1 MAKKTPRKSKTR
13 KPNQRKWYYD
23 YQDQY
28 TRIMQ
33 AYRREI
39 NRGYQLNPD
48 FFLPVAPSKKERITK
63 KDVERLARITPKT
76 LRQNL
81 LWVDPLTGEG
91 VKGFDVVDYNKRTTR
106 TKSIR
111 KKLKLEELPEEQY
124 MPSYADIAISSL
136 QYTLGSF
143 PLSEGARI
151 LEDWLDHVTAV
162 YGKHKV
168 AQMLDEGYAEGNIVT
183 YNMVYKGG
191 VEAYITN
198 MMNKMP
204 GFSDKDRAAMSE
216 IMERAESWE
225 NPA

>member
-1 MAKKTPRKSKTR
+1 MPKKTPRNSKNR
-13 KPNQRKWYYD
+13 KPQNRKWYYD

-33 AYRREI
+33 AYHREI
-39 NRGYQLNPD
+39 KRGYHPNPD
-48 FFLPVAPSKKERITK
+48 FQLPLAPSKKERITK
-63 KDVERLARITPKT
+63 KDVERLERITPAS

-81 LWVDPLTGEG
+81 LWSDPLTGEA
-91 VKGFDVVDYNKRTTR
+91 VKGFDVVDFNKRTTR

-136 QYTLGSF
+136 RYTLGSF
-143 PLSEGARI
+143 PHAEGARI
-151 LEDWLDHVTAV
+151 LERWLDHVIAV

-204 GFSDKDRAAMSE
+204 GFTDKDRTIMSQ
-216 IMERAESWE
+216 IMEHTEGWE

>member
-1 MAKKTPRKSKTR
+1 MPKKTPRNSKNR
-13 KPNQRKWYYD
+13 KPQNRKWYYD

-33 AYRREI
+33 AYHREI
-39 NRGYQLNPD
+39 KRGYHPNPD
-48 FFLPVAPSKKERITK
+48 FQLPLAPSKKERITK
-63 KDVERLARITPKT
+63 KDVERLERITPAS

-81 LWVDPLTGEG
+81 LWSDPLTGEA
-91 VKGFDVVDYNKRTTR
+91 VKGFDVVDFNKRTTH

-136 QYTLGSF
+136 RYTLGSF
-143 PLSEGARI
+143 PHAEGARI
-151 LEDWLDHVTAV
+151 LERWLDHVIAV

-204 GFSDKDRAAMSE
+204 GFTDKDRTIMSQ
-216 IMERAESWE
+216 IMEHTEGWE

>member
-13 KPNQRKWYYD
+13 KPSERKWYYD

-33 AYRREI
+33 AYRRELK
-39 NRGYQLNPD
+39 RGYKLGD
-48 FFLPVAPSKKERITK
+48 YVLPVAPSKKKVITK
-63 KDVERLARITPKT
+63 KDVERLTKITPAT

-81 LWVDPLTGEG
+81 YWEDPMTGEA
-91 VKGFDVVDYNKRTTR
+91 VQGFDVVAYDKRTTR
-106 TKSIR
+106 SKSIR
-111 KKLKLEELPEEQY
+111 KKLNLEELPEEQY
-124 MPSYADIAISSL
+124 MPSYADIAITNV
-136 QYTLGSF
+136 QYTLASF

-151 LEDWLDHVTAV
+151 LERWLDRTIAV

-168 AQMLDEGYAEGNIVT
+168 AQMLDEGYAEGNIIT

-204 GFSDKDRAAMSE
+204 GFSDKDKQAISD
-216 IMERAESWE
+216 IMEQAESWE

>member
-1 MAKKTPRKSKTR
+1 MAKKTPRNSKSR
-13 KPNQRKWYYD
+13 KPHERKWYYD

-33 AYRREI
+33 AYRRELK
-39 NRGYQLNPD
+39 RGYQLGD
-48 FFLPVAPSKKERITK
+48 YVLPVSPSKKKVITK
-63 KDVERLARITPKT
+63 KDVERLKKITPTT

-81 LWVDPLTGEG
+81 YWEDPMTGEA
-91 VKGFDVVDYNKRTTR
+91 VQGFDVVAYDKRTTR

-124 MPSYADIAISSL
+124 MPSYADIAISSV
-136 QYTLGSF
+136 QYTLASF

-151 LEDWLDHVTAV
+151 LERWLDHVIAV

-168 AQMLDEGYAEGNIVT
+168 AQMLDEGYAEGNIIT

-204 GFSDKDRAAMSE
+204 GFSDKDKQAMSE
-216 IMERAESWE
+216 IMEQAESWE

>member
-1 MAKKTPRKSKTR
+1 MPKKTPRKSKNR
-13 KPNQRKWYYD
+13 KPQNRKWYYD

-28 TRIMQ
+28 SRIMQ
-33 AYRREI
+33 AYRREVK
-39 NRGYQLNPD
+39 RGYKLNPD
-48 FFLPVAPSKKERITK
+48 YTLPLAPSKKARITK
-63 KDVERLARITPKT
+63 KDVERLAKITPTT

-81 LWVDPLTGEG
+81 LWDDPLTGEA
-91 VKGFDVVDYNKRTTR
+91 VQGFDVVAFNKRTNR

-143 PLSEGARI
+143 PQSEGARI
-151 LEDWLDHVTAV
+151 LERWLDHVIAV
-162 YGKHKV
+162 YGKQKV

-204 GFSDKDRAAMSE
+204 GFSDKDRTAMSE
-216 IMERAESWE
+216 IMEQAESWE